1 MLAFLGQDGAE
12 QWHQRALVTS
22 VGGEDGLSFGERSE
36 NDVGEGLGEGYG
48 LIEAG
53 DWELVLAGFDRGA
66 VGIRE
71 DAINPQGMQFL
82 LLSKRSA
89 N

>member
-1 MLAFLGQDGAE
+1 MLAFLSQDRAE
-12 QWHQRALVTS
+12 QWHQRAFIAR
-22 VGGEDGLSFGERSE
+22 VGGEDGLGFRKGSE

-48 LIEAG
+48 LNEVG
-53 DWELVLAGFDRGA
+53 DWELVLAGFDRGP

-71 DAINPQGMQFL
+71 DAVYPQSMQL
-82 LLSKRSA
+82 LLLWEQSA